1 LLFWERWGDQPRKLI
16 HAGTGNELATLE
28 PPRDAG
34 SASHRFS
41 PDGTRLAVATG
52 NHTIHVWDLLAL
64 RRGLAGIGLDWDLP
78 AYPPADRKGDARPI
92 QVEVRSAE
100 PAPQ

>member
-1 LLFWERWGDQPRKLI
+1 LLFWGRWGDQPRKLI
-16 HAGTGNELATLE
+16 HAGTGKELATLE

-52 NHTIHVWDLLAL
+52 NHTIHVWDLRAL
-64 RRGLAGIGLDWDLP
+64 RRGLAEVGLDWDLLS
-78 AYPPADRKGDARPI
+78 YPLADPKGDARPI
-92 QVEVRSAE
+92 RVEVQPAK
-100 PAPQ
+100 PAPP